1 MVRPLKQFDIVLTFL
16 LLVFFCLIC
25 PPPLHGASSDGPADP
40 AMPAAPVPSQE
51 QQTPHLFWLEE

>member
-40 AMPAAPVPSQE
+40 AMPAAPVPSAAAGG
-51 QQTPHLFWLEE
+51 